1 MELIYYIEKVLLNVT
16 EIKNIKNAKIERGD
30 VNEKKFQQLIKCW
43 KDNTN
48 YDSYFEELIDYIN
61 IESFS
66 DVIIDNMIDNNI
78 GIEKISHIPFKN
90 NILLKL
96 AHVSEDASM
105 LLFKRLYTNNKYSV
119 NELIECFKSN
129 YSDSVYEYLCILNTD
144 DFDKEI
150 IIDYIANKYS
160 NQPYIK
166 DMVFKRARGRTL
178 KFEISDDVLI
188 HYIEEN
194 EYVYD
199 LAISENIFASEH
211 VLRKLM
217 NVKGIKYCKEIRKK
231 ARETLENKVKM
242 YK

>member
-16 EIKNIKNAKIERGD
+16 EIKNIKNAKIENGD
-30 VNEKKFQQLIKCW
+30 VDEKNFQQLIKCW

-78 GIEKISHIPFKN
+78 GIEKISHNPFEN

-96 AHVSEDASM
+96 AHVSEDASL

-119 NELIECFKSN
+119 NELIE
-129 YSDSVYEYLCILNTD
+129 L
-144 DFDKEI
+144 
-150 IIDYIANKYS
+150 
-160 NQPYIK
+160 
-166 DMVFKRARGRTL
+166 
-178 KFEISDDVLI
+178 
-188 HYIEEN
+188 
-194 EYVYD
+194 
-199 LAISENIFASEH
+199 
-211 VLRKLM
+211 LRKLM

-231 ARETLENKVKM
+231 AKETLENKVKM
-242 YK
+242 HK